1 MKAIQIAITSG
12 PAAGTMVTRVESNSG
27 KLLGFI
33 RVVNVDWTPVLCA
46 TTLYISQQCYT
57 GNTLESSRFKVK
69 LCHTL
74 LDAYLYLGVSSKE
87 LDNSDLGEYPY
98 AEHTPSSYWR
108 KNESDALSQLRSYMK
123 THM

>member
-1 MKAIQIAITSG
+1 MKAKQIPITSG

-46 TTLYISQQCYT
+46 TTLFISQQCYS
-57 GNTLESSRFKVK
+57 GKTLESSRFKTK
-69 LCHTL
+69 ACGTL
-74 LDAYLYLGVSSKE
+74 LDAYLFLGVSLKE
-87 LDNSDLGEYPY
+87 LDNSNLGEYPY
-98 AEHTPSSYWR
+98 AEHTPNSYWR
-108 KNESDALSQLRSYMK
+108 KNTSDALSQLRAYME

>member
-1 MKAIQIAITSG
+1 MKAKQIPITSG

-57 GNTLESSRFKVK
+57 GNTLESSRYKTK
-69 LCHTL
+69 ACSTL
-74 LDAYLYLGVSSKE
+74 LEAYLFLGISSKE
-87 LDNSDLGEYPY
+87 LDSSDLGEYPY

-108 KNESDALSQLRSYMK
+108 ENESDALSQLRSYLK

>member
-1 MKAIQIAITSG
+1 MKAKQIAITSG

-33 RVVNVDWTPVLCA
+33 RVVNIDWTPVLGCA
-46 TTLYISQQCYT
+46 QIFISQQCYT
-57 GNTLESSRFKVK
+57 GDTLESIRCKTK
-69 LCHTL
+69 ACHTL
-74 LDAYLYLGVSSKE
+74 LEAYLFLGVSSKE

>member
-1 MKAIQIAITSG
+1 MKAKQIAITSG

-46 TTLYISQQCYT
+46 TTLFISQQCYS
-57 GNTLESSRFKVK
+57 GKTLESSRFKTK
-69 LCHTL
+69 ACSTL
-74 LDAYLYLGVSSKE
+74 LDAYLFLGVSSKE

-98 AEHTPSSYWR
+98 DEHIPRNYW
-108 KNESDALSQLRSYMK
+108 KNHK
-123 THM
+123 